1 MKKGLNRIVVY
12 RFRLAGF
19 RFATENA
26 SLKGHKRTRRK
37 LEVCQA
43 KSSAIKPT
51 RWLLFHGRLIALS
64 VQSFVLLVTFCEA
77 SFRHPPITYGAIG
90 EIAQWHLS
98 CIFGEMMKIAARLI
112 LSALIGLVFLTLSS
126 AVFAKS
132 RRTKSPTA
140 KPTATPSSDA
150 VKSDESKPNDDWKV
164 ITIGNRDY
172 LTADNVAK
180 FYGLSGAVDAT
191 GKTVLL
197 TNGRNQLQLTAETR
211 EAFING
217 LRNWLCFPVLLR
229 DDKLLVSRVDLAK
242 TIEPQLRPHML
253 PRNATLKT
261 VVIDAGHG
269 GFDKGAV
276 SSYGNEKTFALDV
289 ARRLR
294 PLLQAKGFKVI
305 LTREND
311 VFLPLELRAR
321 IANATRDSI
330 FVSIHFNATSNTAA
344 SGFEIF
350 SLTPRGAPSTADD
363 ALALHF
369 VNMQEGSPVD
379 AQSFELSATVYHSMI
394 GHFPEFDRG
403 IKRARFAVLRH
414 TKIPAILVEG
424 GFLSQTTDSK
434 LIANPTWRAKF
445 AESIVTGIESYR
457 NATERKEKPMLAA
470 DYRAQEASKITV
482 LDLAQ
487 PPARLDAP
495 ASFGVI
501 AVAPD
506 ADPNK
511 EP

>member
-1 MKKGLNRIVVY
+1 
-12 RFRLAGF
+12 
-19 RFATENA
+19 
-26 SLKGHKRTRRK
+26 
-37 LEVCQA
+37 
-43 KSSAIKPT
+43 
-51 RWLLFHGRLIALS
+51 
-64 VQSFVLLVTFCEA
+64 
-77 SFRHPPITYGAIG
+77 
-90 EIAQWHLS
+90 
-98 CIFGEMMKIAARLI
+98 MMKIAARVL
-112 LSALIGLVFLTLSS
+112 LCSVIGLLALTLPSG
-126 AVFAKS
+126 AFAKS
-132 RRTKSPTA
+132 RHARSSTP
-140 KPTATPSSDA
+140 KPTATPSADA
-150 VKSDESKPNDDWKV
+150 IKSAEAKSGADWQV
-164 ITIGNRDY
+164 ITVGPRDY
-172 LTADNVAK
+172 LTTDNIAK
-180 FYGLSGAVDAT
+180 FYGLSGAVDVT
-191 GKTVLL
+191 GKTILL
-197 TNGRNQLQLTAETR
+197 SNGRNQLQFTAETR

-217 LRNWLCFPVLLR
+217 VRNWLCFPVVLR

-242 TIEPQLRPHML
+242 TIEPQLRPHMI
-253 PRNATLKT
+253 PRDATLKT

-269 GFDKGAV
+269 GFDKGAQ
-276 SSYGNEKTFALDV
+276 SKYGNEKTYALDI

-321 IANATRDSI
+321 IANSTRDSI

-363 ALALHF
+363 ALALSF
-369 VNMQEGSPVD
+369 LNMQEGSPVD
-379 AQSFELSATVYHSMI
+379 AQSFELSAAVFHSMI

-434 LIANPTWRAKF
+434 LIANPSWRVKL
-445 AESIVTGIESYR
+445 AEAIVTGIESYR
-457 NATERKEKPMLAA
+457 NVTERKERPMLAA
-470 DYRAQEASKITV
+470 DYRTEEASKITV
-482 LDLAQ
+482 LDLAR
-487 PPARLDAP
+487 PPARLEAP
-495 ASFGVI
+495 SSFGVI